1 MTCQHNGW
9 VRPTVYQA
17 VYNVLTRTIEDE
29 LIPACRRYGL
39 DIVVYNPLAGGL
51 LSGRITSKA
60 VVPDEGRFSGPA
72 GSFGAIYRGRY
83 FKESTFQALQM
94 MEEAVERHGDG
105 LTMTEVALRWL
116 VHHSALKTKD
126 GNDGIIIGVSS
137 LDHLRSNLD
146 YLEQGPLPE
155 SLVDVLNEA
164 WRITKADAVKYW
176 HFDLQ
181 YQYDT
186 REELFGSKSK

>member
-17 VYNVLTRTIEDE
+17 IYNVLTRTIEDE
-29 LIPACRRYGL
+29 LIPACHRYGL

-51 LSGRITSKA
+51 LSGKITSKA
-60 VVPDEGRFSGPA
+60 LVPDEGRFSGPA
-72 GSFGAIYRGRY
+72 GGFGAMYRGRY
-83 FKESTFQALQM
+83 FKDSTFQALQLI
-94 MEEAVERHGDG
+94 EKALEKHGDG
-105 LTMTEVALRWL
+105 LAMIEVALRWL

-137 LDHLRSNLD
+137 LDYLRSNLD
-146 YLEQGPLPE
+146 YIEQGPLPE
-155 SLVDVLNEA
+155 SLVNVLDEA
-164 WRITKADAVKYW
+164 WRITKLDVVKYW

-186 REELFGSKSK
+186 RQELFGSKSK